1 MKTDE
6 VPQDLSLTYPG
17 HHRLVYAVDD
27 KGEYLGVHSAGWDVE
42 SAATLA
48 AIAEVE
54 RLRDDAWR
62 RAKQGIASPLEFH
75 MYNRRMDLP
84 LLAGAAAMWQ
94 WRVRRHFDAKK
105 FRKLS
110 AKILVRYADALQIS
124 IVELCTVPDTLP
136 ASSIAASPAPDLT
149 SPSSAPVSE
158 S

>member
-42 SAATLA
+42 SEATLA

-54 RLRDDAWR
+54 RLRDAAWQ

-94 WRVRRHFDAKK
+94 WRVRRHFDAQR

-110 AKILVRYADALQIS
+110 AAMLARYADALQIA
-124 IVELCTVPDTLP
+124 VAELRTVPENLP
-136 ASSIAASPAPDLT
+136 TSSQPACSSQGVEKNT
-149 SPSSAPVSE
+149 SGS
-158 S
+158 

>member
-6 VPQDLSLTYPG
+6 VPQDLSKTYPG
-17 HHRLVYAVDD
+17 HQRLVYAVDAD
-27 KGEYLGVHSAGWDVE
+27 GEYRGVHTIGWDVE
-42 SAATLA
+42 SAATLD

-54 RLRDDAWR
+54 RLRDDAWH
-62 RAKQGIASPLEFH
+62 RAKQGLASPLEFH

-94 WRVRRHFDAKK
+94 WRVRRHFNPQR

-110 AKILVRYADALQIS
+110 ATMLARYADALQIP
-124 IVELCTVPDTLP
+124 VAELCALPDTLP
-136 ASSIAASPAPDLT
+136 ASSLPAS
-149 SPSSAPVSE
+149 SSQGLEKNTSE